1 MTACTLSFVLDLQ
14 KIRQLRDALGL
25 TQDQAARRA
34 GMNSRQAWNNI
45 ESGRQS
51 PTLSTLARIAKA
63 LKVRPRNLLK

>member
-63 LKVRPRNLLK
+63 LKVRPRELLK